1 MTNLAAKPQTA
12 LEYLAAGETAFA
24 AGDKATGSRLFWKAV
39 ETTFHGL
46 AAKHDFDLDQHSLSQ
61 IAKALDVKEG
71 IDLHYLGGLST
82 GQSMKHN
89 AEFDY
94 MGPNELE
101 MVINGV
107 RKFVLKHA

>member
-1 MTNLAAKPQTA
+1 MSNLAAKPQTPR
-12 LEYLAAGETAFA
+12 EYLAAGEAAFEN
-24 AGDKATGSRLFWKAV
+24 GDKAVGCILFWKAV
-39 ETTFHGL
+39 ESTFAGL
-46 AAKHDFDLDQHSLSQ
+46 AESNGLDLNRNTLSQ
-61 IAKALDVKEG
+61 VARA
-71 IDLHYLGGLST
+71 IDEKQGLELHYLGGLSI

-101 MVINGV
+101 MVMNGV